1 MVAALRAALEVHGVS
16 VWADSQRLSGGDNLT
31 ARIQEAIKQA
41 QHVVV
46 LVSPRAIN
54 APWVFQ
60 EVQLAQEVKRAR
72 QDGYKVIPLLY
83 DGVTAGALPWLFG
96 EEVLGIT
103 LGSGPNAV
111 AAVVP
116 ALLAA
121 LGLALPDE
129 PERATPLDS
138 APLAD
143 LTLHLSEPA
152 IVERD
157 GTQRATA
164 HAELV
169 YQPPDTAPVLRS
181 PRYRI
186 TAPLGPIEAGEL
198 AWYLERYAAWPSEP
212 FQQRAKEVEMALP
225 RWGQALYALLHDS
238 TPRRAWQDGTGA
250 PARSQ
255 RRLSVLVDERS
266 LEGADEAAQRQARQ
280 AATQWL
286 ALPWELL
293 HDGDGFVFQ
302 GARGVR
308 VRRQLPGGTV
318 RTPLLT
324 DPPLR
329 VLLVSPRPEDARAAY
344 LDHRVSAQPVVEA
357 LNALGQLATCTLLT
371 PPTFGAL
378 QDELQR
384 AYDAG
389 TPYHVLHFDGHG
401 VYDRTMGLGALC
413 FEDPADAGKLA
424 QRRSHLVYADELASV
439 LRDYR
444 VPLVFL
450 EACQTAKAEETPTA
464 SVAACL
470 LQHGVASVVAMS
482 HSVLVET
489 ARRFVT
495 RFYHELL
502 RGARIGQAML
512 AAQRALHH
520 DPYRGKA
527 LHYELRLHD
536 WFVPVLLQEEAD
548 PALLSAVPE
557 ARLRT
562 ELAAQQQATLGKL
575 PEPPAHRF
583 SGRSRELLMAER
595 LLCPPTNPL
604 PGAAAAARYVV
615 LRGEGG
621 EGKTTLAVELAR
633 WLVHSQRF
641 ARVAFVSL
649 EEQRDA
655 AAVRFALGE
664 QLVPDYVA
672 QGGHDPAIGEQLLAR
687 VLQKQPMLLVFD
699 NMESVLPPPADDAL
713 SNTPNTASAPFE
725 PEILAQILQL
735 AQRLNALGA
744 TRLLFTSR
752 EALPEPF
759 QRHHIPLDR
768 LERAD
773 AIALV
778 GQVLAEQPDLGPR
791 AGQAEED
798 EPAIAGLVDAVG
810 CHARSLVL
818 LAQEVGRAGVR
829 SATQRLHELM
839 ATLQRRYPND
849 RQRSLLASVELSL
862 RRLPVALR
870 QKLGPLGAFQDGG
883 TGWAIAQVLGLDVQQ
898 GEHFTLGR
906 QLAAVG
912 LGTLLPVG
920 QNMTYLRLN
929 PALAPALWG
938 ALPEAQRHTARAAWA
953 DTMRQLV
960 HWLYAQLTKDANL
973 AAHLTLLELPNLLAA
988 LTWLA
993 RAAAGTTPPP
1003 APDAASAAPTWE
1015 QVVDMATLLEG
1026 LLQDLG
1032 RPQALAR
1039 VAEVRVQATPN
1050 LGAWSHTH
1058 FNADYT
1064 AIERLHDAGRLAEAV
1079 AAAHALLQRAQAAG
1093 AAAYPDAAYNLVLA
1107 QFLLG
1112 SMLQQSGDAESALPR
1127 LAETRAGFTALAQA
1141 GHAAAARMASVCL
1154 TKSGDCLRHLGRLEL
1169 AAAAYEEAI
1178 ALAEQRHDRRDVAT
1192 NTCQLGT
1199 VRLLQGDYPAALE
1212 AFTEA
1217 RDTFT
1222 QLNEPASVAT
1232 CWNQIGNVHQDAR
1245 QYEAAEQA
1253 YQASLRMNVQLGN
1266 PAGQALTLHQLG
1278 NLYSA
1283 MGRRED
1289 AARFALQAADLYA
1302 ALHDLFGEGC
1312 ARSNAAD
1319 DLIALRRYD
1328 AARQA
1333 VQRAIACKASFG
1345 HAATPWTTFA
1355 ILHNLERAEG
1365 HHAEASAAR
1374 QQAVDAYLAYRRAG
1388 GVSQSPLAPLYTL
1401 VAQALATA
1409 QTTEA
1414 AAQLAE
1420 IAQRP
1425 NLQDSVPPLLAALQA
1440 LLAGARDPALA
1451 ADPRLASHDAAELRL
1466 LLDQLGPA

>member
-1 MVAALRAALEVHGVS
+1 MPCTIFLSHSTHDDAMVAALRAALEVHGVS

-138 APLAD
+138 PPLAD

-238 TPRRAWQDGTGA
+238 TPRRAWQEGPGT

-384 AYDAG
+384 AYDARE
-389 TPYHVLHFDGHG
+389 PYHVLHFDGHG
-401 VYDRTMGLGALC
+401 VYDRTMGVGALC
-413 FEDPADAGKLA
+413 FEDPADVGKLA
-424 QRRSHLVYADELASV
+424 RRRSHLVYADELASV

-450 EACQTAKAEETPTA
+450 EACQTAQAEDRPTA
-464 SVAACL
+464 SVAARL
-470 LQHGVASVVAMS
+470 LQQGAASVVAMS

-502 RGARIGQAML
+502 RGARIGQALL
-512 AAQRALHH
+512 AAQRALHQ

-562 ELAAQQQATLGKL
+562 ELAAQQQAALGQL
-575 PEPPAHRF
+575 PQPPLHRF

-604 PGAAAAARYVV
+604 PGTAAAARYVM

-641 ARVAFVSL
+641 ARAAFVSL

-672 QGGHDPAIGEQLLAR
+672 QGGNDPAIGEQLLAR
-687 VLQKQPMLLVFD
+687 VLQKQPVLLVFD
-699 NMESVLPPPADDAL
+699 NMESVLPPPVDAALAVGAADA
-713 SNTPNTASAPFE
+713 AAFE
-725 PEILAQILQL
+725 PEVLANILAL
-735 AQRLNALGA
+735 AQRLNTLGE

-752 EALPEPF
+752 ETLPEPF
-759 QRHHIPLDR
+759 ARQHIALDR
-768 LERAD
+768 LDRAD
-773 AIALV
+773 AISLV
-778 GQVLAEQPDLGPR
+778 GQVLAEQPELGPR
-791 AGQAEED
+791 HGQAEEN
-798 EPAIAGLVDAVG
+798 EQAIADLVDAVG

-829 SATQRLHELM
+829 TATQRLHELM

-870 QKLGPLGAFQDGG
+870 HKLGPLGAFQDGG
-883 TGWAIAQVLGLDVQQ
+883 TGWAIAQVLGLDYQQ
-898 GEHFTLGR
+898 EEDITLGR
-906 QLAAVG
+906 QLEAVG

-920 QNMTYLRLN
+920 QGMTYLRLN

-938 ALPEAQRHTARAAWA
+938 DLPEAQRRTARAAWA
-953 DTMRQLV
+953 EAMRQLV
-960 HWLYAQLTKDANL
+960 DFLYGQRSQDPQL
-973 AAHLTLLELPNLLAA
+973 AARLTLLELPNLLAA
-988 LTWLA
+988 LAWQVQ
-993 RAAAGTTPPP
+993 AAQAGPETAPP
-1003 APDAASAAPTWE
+1003 DTLQASAAAPTWE
-1015 QVVDMATLLEG
+1015 KVVAMATKLEG
-1026 LLQDLG
+1026 LLEYLG

-1039 VAEVRVQATPN
+1039 VA
-1050 LGAWSHTH
+1050 
-1058 FNADYT
+1058 
-1064 AIERLHDAGRLAEAV
+1064 RL
-1079 AAAHALLQRAQAAG
+1079 RAQAA
-1093 AAAYPDAAYNLVLA
+1093 AH
-1107 QFLLG
+1107 LG
-1112 SMLQQSGDAESALPR
+1112 TWSH
-1127 LAETRAGFTALAQA
+1127 AGFE
-1141 GHAAAARMASVCL
+1141 AARAAL
-1154 TKSGDCLRHLGRLEL
+1154 ERLHNAGNL
-1169 AAAAYEEAI
+1169 AAALSAA
-1178 ALAEQRHDRRDVAT
+1178 RT
-1192 NTCQLGT
+1192 
-1199 VRLLQGDYPAALE
+1199 LLQQAH
-1212 AFTEA
+1212 
-1217 RDTFT
+1217 
-1222 QLNEPASVAT
+1222 T
-1232 CWNQIGNVHQDAR
+1232 C
-1245 QYEAAEQA
+1245 
-1253 YQASLRMNVQLGN
+1253 
-1266 PAGQALTLHQLG
+1266 
-1278 NLYSA
+1278 
-1283 MGRRED
+1283 
-1289 AARFALQAADLYA
+1289 
-1302 ALHDLFGEGC
+1302 
-1312 ARSNAAD
+1312 NAP
-1319 DLIALRRYD
+1319 
-1328 AARQA
+1328 
-1333 VQRAIACKASFG
+1333 FG
-1345 HAATPWTTFA
+1345 HAAEPWKTFA
-1355 ILHNLERAEG
+1355 ILSHLERATG
-1365 HHAEASAAR
+1365 ATAAATAAR

-1388 GVSQSPLAPLYTL
+1388 GESQAPLAEQYTL
-1401 VAQALATA
+1401 VPQARSPE
-1409 QTTEA
+1409 QRA
-1414 AAQLAE
+1414 AAATQLTAL
-1420 IAQRP
+1420 AQRP
-1425 NLQDSVPPLLAALQA
+1425 DLPDYIPPVLAALQA
-1440 LLAGARDPALA
+1440 MLAGSRHPALA
-1451 ADPRLASHDAAELRL
+1451 DDPRLDYDDAAELRL
-1466 LLDQLGPA
+1466 LFDQLGPA

>member
-1 MVAALRAALEVHGVS
+1 M
-16 VWADSQRLSGGDNLT
+16 
-31 ARIQEAIKQA
+31 
-41 QHVVV
+41 
-46 LVSPRAIN
+46 
-54 APWVFQ
+54 
-60 EVQLAQEVKRAR
+60 
-72 QDGYKVIPLLY
+72 
-83 DGVTAGALPWLFG
+83 
-96 EEVLGIT
+96 
-103 LGSGPNAV
+103 
-111 AAVVP
+111 AAVMP
-116 ALLAA
+116 DLLAA

-152 IVERD
+152 ILERD

-293 HDGDGFVFQ
+293 YDGDGFVFQ

-324 DPPLR
+324 EPLLTEPPLR
-329 VLLVSPRPEDARAAY
+329 VLLVSPRPEDDRAAY

-384 AYDAG
+384 AYDARE
-389 TPYHVLHFDGHG
+389 PYHVLHFDGHG
-401 VYDRTMGLGALC
+401 IYDRAMGLGALC
-413 FEDPADAGKLA
+413 FEDQADVGKLA
-424 QRRSHLVYADELASV
+424 QRRSQLVYADDLASV

-450 EACQTAKAEETPTA
+450 EACQTAKAEDRPTA
-464 SVAACL
+464 SVAARL
-470 LQHGVASVVAMS
+470 LQQGVASVVAMS

-512 AAQRALHH
+512 AAQRALHQ

-562 ELAAQQQATLGKL
+562 ELAAQQQAALGQL
-575 PEPPAHRF
+575 PQPPLHRF

-604 PGAAAAARYVV
+604 PGAAPAARYVV

-641 ARVAFVSL
+641 ARAAFVSL

-672 QGGHDPAIGEQLLAR
+672 QGGNDPAIGEQLLAR
-687 VLQKQPMLLVFD
+687 VLQKQPVLLVFD
-699 NMESVLPPPADDAL
+699 NMESVLPPPVDAALAVGAADA
-713 SNTPNTASAPFE
+713 AAFE
-725 PEILAQILQL
+725 PEVLANILAL
-735 AQRLNALGA
+735 AQRLNTLGE

-752 EALPEPF
+752 ETLPEPF
-759 QRHHIPLDR
+759 ARQHIALDR
-768 LERAD
+768 LDRAD
-773 AIALV
+773 AISLV
-778 GQVLAEQPDLGPR
+778 GQVLAEQPELEPR
-791 AGQAEED
+791 HGQAEEN
-798 EPAIAGLVDAVG
+798 EQAIADLVDAVG

-818 LAQEVGRAGVR
+818 LAREVGRAGVR
-829 SATQRLHELM
+829 EATQRLHALM

-849 RQRSLLASVELSL
+849 RQRSLLASVELRL
-862 RRLPVALR
+862 RRLPNAVRATLW
-870 QKLGPLGAFQDGG
+870 PLGAFHEGG
-883 TGWAIAQVLGLDVQQ
+883 TGWAMAQVLGLDYQQ
-898 GEHFTLGR
+898 DEEITLGR
-906 QLAAVG
+906 QLEAVG
-912 LGTLLPVG
+912 LGTLLPLG
-920 QNMTYLRLN
+920 GGYYLRLN
-929 PALAPALWG
+929 PALAPVLWS
-938 ALPEAQRHTARAAWA
+938 ALPEAQRRTARAAWA
-953 DTMRQLV
+953 EAMRQLV
-960 HWLYAQLTKDANL
+960 HWLYGQRSQDAHL
-973 AAHLTLLELPNLLAA
+973 AARLTLLELPNLLAA
-988 LTWLA
+988 LAWQA
-993 RAAAGTTPPP
+993 EAAPAGQDTAPADTPPV
-1003 APDAASAAPTWE
+1003 SAVAPTWE
-1015 QVVDMATLLEG
+1015 AVVAMATGLEG
-1026 LLQDLG
+1026 LLQQLG

-1039 VAEVRVQATPN
+1039 VA
-1050 LGAWSHTH
+1050 
-1058 FNADYT
+1058 
-1064 AIERLHDAGRLAEAV
+1064 RL
-1079 AAAHALLQRAQAAG
+1079 RAQAAAHLGTWGHARFDAARAAVERLHNAGERAAAVTAAGRLVQQAHSAGPEAYAG
-1093 AAAYPDAAYNLVLA
+1093 AAYDLALA

-1112 SMLQQSGDAESALPR
+1112 RMLKHNGDAEAALPV
-1127 LAETRAGFTALAQA
+1127 LAQARTGFTALAEA
-1141 GHAAAARMASVCL
+1141 GDTAAARMASVCL
-1154 TKSGDCLRHLGRLEL
+1154 TESGDCLRDLGRLEL
-1169 AAAAYEEAI
+1169 AATAYDSAI
-1178 ALAEQRHDRRDVAT
+1178 ALGDLRAAQRAHLGRRGLAQYWHGTPGRQAVRGGGAGLPGVVTHRGAARQHRRPGQHPGPAREPLRYHGPPGRLRALPPPGGRDAGGAARSGRRRSLPQQR
-1192 NTCQLGT
+1192 CQPPHH
-1199 VRLLQGDYPAALE
+1199 PAALRCG
-1212 AFTEA
+1212 A
-1217 RDTFT
+1217 
-1222 QLNEPASVAT
+1222 P
-1232 CWNQIGNVHQDAR
+1232 G
-1245 QYEAAEQA
+1245 
-1253 YQASLRMNVQLGN
+1253 
-1266 PAGQALTLHQLG
+1266 
-1278 NLYSA
+1278 
-1283 MGRRED
+1283 
-1289 AARFALQAADLYA
+1289 
-1302 ALHDLFGEGC
+1302 
-1312 ARSNAAD
+1312 
-1319 DLIALRRYD
+1319 
-1328 AARQA
+1328 
-1333 VQRAIACKASFG
+1333 
-1345 HAATPWTTFA
+1345 
-1355 ILHNLERAEG
+1355 
-1365 HHAEASAAR
+1365 SAAR
-1374 QQAVDAYLAYRRAG
+1374 HGL
-1388 GVSQSPLAPLYTL
+1388 QSPLRAH
-1401 VAQALATA
+1401 
-1409 QTTEA
+1409 
-1414 AAQLAE
+1414 
-1420 IAQRP
+1420 R
-1425 NLQDSVPPLLAALQA
+1425 
-1440 LLAGARDPALA
+1440 
-1451 ADPRLASHDAAELRL
+1451 
-1466 LLDQLGPA
+1466 